1 MQNTLQNRINELKS
15 TMNDISVD
23 FAHDFNLETCGH
35 DYISDNFGEYS
46 DSQVDIYY
54 SDLNKWMSENIDL
67 MEEAVS
73 EGFYQLDPHNF
84 SLYSLAQCAQYM
96 SLERELSEDMSEILE
111 LMGIRYIL
119 NTYENITPEQW
130 DEFEDLN
137 FSSYD
142 EFSDFQNDIDL
153 IFYPDSDE

>member
-1 MQNTLQNRINELKS
+1 MQKTLQNRINELKS

-23 FAHDFNLETCGH
+23 FAYDYTLECNNR
-35 DYISDNFGEYS
+35 DYISDSFWGYA

-54 SDLNKWMSENIDL
+54 SDLNKWISENIDA
-67 MEEAVS
+67 MENAVT
-73 EGFYQLDPHNF
+73 EGYYQLDSENF

-96 SLERELSEDMSEILE
+96 ELNNQLQDDIQNILE
-111 LMGIRYIL
+111 IMGIRYIL
-119 NTYENITPEQW
+119 ETYENITPEQW
-130 DEFEDLN
+130 DEYEGLN

-153 IFYPDSDE
+153 IFKPDGDK